1 MSRHAAFKFI
11 LFVAG
16 DTENSALALAN
27 LSAFCR
33 TRLPN
38 RHEIEVVD
46 VIRQPKR
53 AMKEGIFMTP
63 TLVKTSPSPVRIIV
77 GTLSDTHTVL
87 EVLGLGDVAA

>member
-1 MSRHAAFKFI
+1 VSRRAAFKFI

-16 DTENSALALAN
+16 DTENSALALGN

-33 TRLPN
+33 THLPN

-53 AMKEGIFMTP
+53 AMKDGIFMTP
-63 TLVKTSPSPVRIIV
+63 TLVKAGPSPVRRII
-77 GTLSDTHTVL
+77 GTLSEPHIL
-87 EVLGLGDVAA
+87 LQVLGLGDLAA

>member
-33 TRLPN
+33 TYLAN

-53 AMKEGIFMTP
+53 AMKDGIFMTP
-63 TLVKTSPSPVRIIV
+63 TLVRTAPSPQRKIV
-77 GTLSDTHTVL
+77 GTLSDTHTL
-87 EVLGLGDVAA
+87 LQVLGLGDLAA